1 MLCLQ
6 GKYFLVKDVPIKT
19 DRKYE
24 LYRAPN
30 FRKPCPNLS
39 VWASGQ
45 PTERG
50 LATILDSL
58 SNEGFNVS

>member
-1 MLCLQ
+1 LQ

-30 FRKPCPNLS
+30 FRKAITFS
-39 VWASGQ
+39 S
-45 PTERG
+45 
-50 LATILDSL
+50 IY
-58 SNEGFNVS
+58 